1 MVRRLRI
8 LFFLVALWP
17 GLALAQSA
25 ALKEAQNQFTVLLL
39 QGRFAAAEPFASEA
53 IRLAEKEFG
62 TDDPWTRQYL
72 YEAIVNLAVLYRTQG
87 RHAEAEPLFERA
99 LAIQENVF
107 GSDHPR
113 ALRGRASQEAL
124 PGNQEEGARTR

>member
-1 MVRRLRI
+1 MVRRLCI
-8 LFFLVALWP
+8 LCILLALWP
-17 GLALAQSA
+17 GLALTQSA
-25 ALKEAQNQFTVLLL
+25 TLKEAQNQFTVLLL

-53 IRLAEKEFG
+53 IRLAEKEFR

-72 YEAIVNLAVLYRTQG
+72 YNAIVNLAVLYRALG

-107 GSDHPR
+107 GLDHHKSATPR
-113 ALRGRASQEAL
+113 PSR
-124 PGNQEEGARTR
+124 